1 MLFFL
6 ILSIIINCTLGVLV
20 FYSLRRINNYESLM
34 ISLQRTVE
42 YINEK
47 VRQIDLTGHFEGD
60 DEIGFFFT
68 EVKQLNGMLS
78 GIFEDDNNPEED
90 VKDGE

>member
-20 FYSLRRINNYESLM
+20 FYSLRRINKYENLM
-34 ISLQRTVE
+34 VQFQRVVF
-42 YINEK
+42 YINERVK
-47 VRQIDLTGHFEGD
+47 TIDNTGHFEGD

-68 EVKQLNGMLS
+68 EIKQLDNMLS
-78 GIFEDDNNPEED
+78 DIFEDDDNPEED
-90 VKDGE
+90 IDGQ